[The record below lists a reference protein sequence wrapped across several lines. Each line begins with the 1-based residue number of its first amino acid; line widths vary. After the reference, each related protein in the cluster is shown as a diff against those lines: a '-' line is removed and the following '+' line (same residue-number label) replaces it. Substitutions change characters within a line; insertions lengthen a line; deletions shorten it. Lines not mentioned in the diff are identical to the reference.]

1 MRFAMVFAVLVFIA
15 QGAQAQQA
23 CDVWNQD
30 TCDDDL
36 LTAGEC
42 LSAFEDSSAR
52 PTCIAPSA
60 KVESDDRC
68 KVRAGCRKR
77 NFQDWKWSNITVRHA
92 RVHDLRNCDGT
103 LKLGR
108 C

>member
-23 CDVWNQD
+23 CDTSNQN
-30 TCDDDL
+30 TCDDEIL
-36 LTAGEC
+36 SASEC

-60 KVESDDRC
+60 EVVGNNKC

-77 NFQDWKWSNITVRHA
+77 HWEDWKWSTITVHYA
-92 RVHDLRNCDGT
+92 RVPALHNCDGT
-103 LKLGR
+103 LKGR
-108 C
+108 PC